1 MNPQIKPHQIA
12 LWIGFWLSVAAYQ
25 ERITGSWDTIEGW
38 SWHCRLMALSYSL
51 FVWALHRLET
61 NPLTRF
67 SVNVIQGACIANIY
81 DEFFGDPV
89 NGGWLELVI
98 FFSILI
104 ISLILFI
111 RKQPKYHLWLRKF
124 TKS

>member
-38 SWHCRLMALSYSL
+38 SWHCKLMSLSYSM
-51 FVWALHRLET
+51 FVWVMHRLET
-61 NPLTRF
+61 NALTRF

-81 DEFFGDPV
+81 DEFFGDPIH
-89 NGGWLELVI
+89 GSVI
-98 FFSILI
+98 EIIVFGIIFIL
-104 ISLILFI
+104 SLILFI
-111 RKQPKYHLWLRKF
+111 RKQPKYSLWLKKF
-124 TKS
+124 TRQ